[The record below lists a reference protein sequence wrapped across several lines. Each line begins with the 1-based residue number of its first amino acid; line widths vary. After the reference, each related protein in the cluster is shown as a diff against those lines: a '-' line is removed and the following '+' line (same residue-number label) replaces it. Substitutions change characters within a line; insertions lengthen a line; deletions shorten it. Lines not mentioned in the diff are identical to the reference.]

1 MTVLV
6 TGGAGFIGSN
16 FLHHLITCTTE
27 EVICIDKLTYAA
39 DRHNIPDNVKFYT
52 TDIVDEH
59 NCEFVFKKHKPS
71 TVFHFAAESHV
82 DNSIKDCRE
91 FIHTNILGTV
101 NLLNLSLKY
110 EVQKFIHISTDEVYG
125 SIDDGYFTENSN
137 YSPRNPYSAS
147 KAASDHFVMAYH
159 NTYGLPAVIT
169 NCSNNYG
176 PRQHAEK
183 LIPIIINNLK
193 NNKKVPIYGDGK
205 QIRDWLYV
213 QDHCEALVDI
223 LHRGRIGQKYNI
235 GGEFEIKNIDL
246 IRMILDRMNMKE
258 NMIEYVEDRPGHDRR
273 YSTDITKIR
282 HELKWS
288 PRFDIDKGLDKTIAW
303 YCERHDNN

>member
-1 MTVLV
+1 MSILV

-16 FLHHLITCTTE
+16 LLHHLDESFDDEI
-27 EVICIDKLTYAA
+27 ICIDKLTYAA
-39 DRHNIPDNVKFYT
+39 DWHNIPDSVRFYT

-59 NCEFVFKKHKPS
+59 NCEYIFKKYKPS
-71 TVFHFAAESHV
+71 VVFHLAAESHV
-82 DNSIKDCRE
+82 DNSIKDCSN
-91 FIHTNILGTV
+91 FISSNIIGTV
-101 NLLNLSLKY
+101 NLLNLAVKY
-110 EVQKFIHISTDEVYG
+110 QVEKFIHISTDEVYG
-125 SIDDGYFTENSN
+125 SVDDGYFTEKSN
-137 YSPRNPYSAS
+137 YDPRNPYSAS
-147 KAASDHFVMAYH
+147 KASSEHFVMAYH
-159 NTYGLPAVIT
+159 NTYQLPVIIT

-176 PRQHAEK
+176 PRQHTEK
-183 LIPIIINNLK
+183 MIAKAITNLLSG
-193 NNKKVPIYGDGK
+193 KKVPVYGDGK

>member
-39 DRHNIPDNVKFYT
+39 DWHNIPDSVKFYT
-52 TDIVDEH
+52 TDIADEH
-59 NCEFVFKKHKPS
+59 NCEFVFKKYKPS

-91 FIHTNILGTV
+91 FIHTNVLGTV

-125 SIDDGYFTENSN
+125 SIDDGYFTEKSN

-147 KAASDHFVMAYH
+147 KAASDHFVLAYH

-176 PRQHAEK
+176 PRQHTEK
-183 LIPIIINNLK
+183 LIPTIINNLK

-213 QDHCEALVDI
+213 QDHCEALI
-223 LHRGRIGQKYNI
+223 EIWLRGKVGQKYNI
-235 GGEFEIKNIDL
+235 GGECEIKNIDL
-246 IRMILDRMNMKE
+246 LKKIINLMNKDE
-258 NMIEYVEDRPGHDRR
+258 NLIEFVKDRPGHDRR
-273 YSTDITKIR
+273 YSTDISKIKN
-282 HELKWS
+282 EIGWS
-288 PRFDIDKGLDKTIAW
+288 PRFNLEFGLHKTIN
-303 YCERHDNN
+303 YYLDQ